1 LRVAVVGASG
11 YTGLELLRILAR
23 HPRVEL
29 VAVTSEQ
36 RAGTPVG
43 RAFPSLAGLIELD
56 LEAASPAAL
65 AGRADVAFTCL
76 PHAASA
82 PAVRDLRKAGIAVI
96 DLSADF
102 RLRDPEAYRRAYGE
116 HGAPELFGQAV
127 YGLPEL
133 HRTELPGAE
142 FVAAPG
148 CYPTSVLLP
157 LAPFLREGLVET
169 DAIVADCKSGVSG
182 AGRKADVA
190 YLFAEVDENVF
201 AYKVGGAHRHVPEM
215 EQEASLAAGREVRI
229 AFTPQLLPVIRG
241 IATSVYARPT
251 RKLTTA
257 DARAVLDRAYRAEP
271 FVRVLPE
278 GATPSLQ
285 SVRGANFCDVTAV
298 VDERTGLLVL
308 LSALDN
314 LVKGASGQAVQCLN
328 AMRGWPETEGLREAP
343 LVP

>member
-1 LRVAVVGASG
+1 MKVAVVGASG

-29 VAVTSEQ
+29 AAVTSEQ

-43 RAFPSLAGLIELD
+43 RAFPSLSGIID
-56 LEAASPAAL
+56 RVFEAAAPAAL
-65 AGRADVAFTCL
+65 AGRVDLAFTCL

-82 PAVRDLRKAGIAVI
+82 PAVRALRKAGIAVV

-116 HGAPELFGQAV
+116 HAAPELFGQAV

-133 HRTELPGAE
+133 HRQALRGAE
-142 FVAAPG
+142 LIAAPG

-157 LAPFLREGLVET
+157 LVPFLREGLVEPET
-169 DAIVADCKSGVSG
+169 IVADCKSGVSG
-182 AGRKADVA
+182 AGRKVEAG
-190 YLFAEVDENVF
+190 YLFAEVDENVS

-215 EQEASLAAGREVRI
+215 EQEAGVAAGREVRI

-251 RKLTTA
+251 RRLTTA
-257 DARAVLDRAYRAEP
+257 DARAVLERAWSREP

-278 GATPSLQ
+278 GATPSLAA
-285 SVRGANFCDVTAV
+285 VRGANFCDVTAV

-314 LVKGASGQAVQCLN
+314 LVKGASGQAVQAMN
-328 AMRGWPETEGLREAP
+328 AALGWPETDGLREAP